1 MKSLSTKLTVMML
14 IITIISMGLIA
25 TLGIVLFR
33 DALLHVSFDMIAQST
48 AKEANR
54 INGWLEN
61 QTAYINAVAADF
73 SFQDTSEREEMI
85 PQLSKH
91 VDINDHYFEVY
102 LGFPDGI
109 AVFSSGYIPDY
120 ASGWASI
127 KRPWYI
133 GAMKQPGIPFITMP
147 YTDAQTGGLCITAA
161 MTIDKDKEIIGVAAA
176 DILINQLNEIVLKT
190 SIGEQ
195 SYAFLL
201 DADGKILIHPN
212 KVYGPDNED
221 VFQSFDKIESGIYAD
236 ILQNTIQDGMVA
248 KGVDVD
254 GVMHYYVAQSIPET
268 GWRLYS
274 SIPASVVEQ
283 PVFNMLKVFAVAFS
297 LTILVTFSLI
307 FVVIRKLIVRPIADI
322 TQASNCLAVGN
333 TDIQIS
339 NSYKDDIG
347 YLIESFTH
355 MANSIREQAAVTEEI
370 SKGNLSVPIP
380 IRSEYDMMGKALQS
394 LQTDLSYFIQSIE
407 SASRN
412 VSVQSSQISSN
423 SQSLEQGSSEQA
435 ISVQELVESISDI
448 SNKVAINAEKTR
460 TASEASR
467 KMAQNAQESTESI
480 SDMIAAVKQINE
492 ASMDISKVI
501 KTIEDIAFQT
511 NILALNAAV
520 EAARAGEHGK
530 GFAVVA
536 EEVRNLASKSAE
548 AARETAILLESS
560 LRSVEEGNTIVEKVN
575 DSLQLVADFVHKN
588 AEKTASIQTNSVSQS
603 CSMEQITIGV
613 EQVAQVVQQNSATSE
628 ESAAASEEMRSQS
641 ASLQELIASFKL
653 KNGSEPSKDT
663 FTAGRSENNK
673 ESTPVPSSPPNKKS
687 GMLKWPQ
694 NAFGKY

>member
-161 MTIDKDKEIIGVAAA
+161 MTIDKNKEIIGVAAA

-370 SKGNLSVPIP
+370 SRGNLSVPIP

-520 EAARAGEHGK
+520 EAARAGQHGK

-536 EEVRNLASKSAE
+536 DEVRNLASKSAK
-548 AARETAILLESS
+548 AAQETTVL
-560 LRSVEEGNTIVEKVN
+560 
-575 DSLQLVADFVHKN
+575 
-588 AEKTASIQTNSVSQS
+588 IQNSVQKASTG
-603 CSMEQITIGV
+603 MQIADKTSKSLHVILNGIEHTAVLNEEIRSASVQQAEALEHLGTRV
-613 EQVAQVVQQNSATSE
+613 EQVNHVVSNNAAISEKCAAVAKELATEADQLENQVRKFHV
-628 ESAAASEEMRSQS
+628 ESALELS
-641 ASLQELIASFKL
+641 A
-653 KNGSEPSKDT
+653 P
-663 FTAGRSENNK
+663 
-673 ESTPVPSSPPNKKS
+673 
-687 GMLKWPQ
+687 
-694 NAFGKY
+694 AFS